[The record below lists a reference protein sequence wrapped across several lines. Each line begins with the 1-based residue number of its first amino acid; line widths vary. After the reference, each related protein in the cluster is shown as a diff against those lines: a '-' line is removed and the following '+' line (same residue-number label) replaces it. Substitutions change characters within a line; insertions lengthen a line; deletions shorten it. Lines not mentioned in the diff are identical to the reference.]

1 MLISILLT
9 EHKSGQLSINLGSN
23 NPFRNRAISPSSTS
37 SVSPGPR
44 PERPRSTNPFLDN
57 TEMTSPQSAPTGSI
71 QSPSSEKHPFLG
83 NTAELFE
90 NLSLNSSS
98 KERRP
103 APPPPEK
110 SSSSSRPSA
119 PRPSTSRP
127 RPETRDRERNRDQP
141 KDKKREQ
148 DPFDIFADPPKKESS
163 RPPRPRE
170 GRPRPRRNSESS
182 IMERPKV
189 LDPEDE
195 RRRRERR
202 HRERERERD
211 GKPRSKRSPGYR
223 LDVIDKLDVTSIFGT
238 GLFHHDGPFDACNPN
253 RNRKGSKQ
261 APMQAFP
268 KDSKNMALGGAGPN
282 NSRLNLELIHGH
294 TAEGYQDYSA
304 TGIKKDETFDSAR
317 AEIIHG
323 NESMGL
329 GTSTFLE
336 GTPASRAAIQRR
348 QSESDQQPPAG
359 GLQRT
364 KSLAQKFK
372 GINRTGT
379 VRVTSPDAT
388 QKSPASAGPPSSSS
402 RAQES
407 NPFFQDYDEAYDAK
421 GSRIDEARI
430 GGRNR
435 ASSSPRRATALERK
449 TTNGSIGAEEN
460 RQNGG
465 GFMNRMK
472 SLRRPRPERRMPSE

>member
-1 MLISILLT
+1 M
-9 EHKSGQLSINLGSN
+9 
-23 NPFRNRAISPSSTS
+23 
-37 SVSPGPR
+37 
-44 PERPRSTNPFLDN
+44 
-57 TEMTSPQSAPTGSI
+57 
-71 QSPSSEKHPFLG
+71 
-83 NTAELFE
+83 
-90 NLSLNSSS
+90 
-98 KERRP
+98 
-103 APPPPEK
+103 
-110 SSSSSRPSA
+110 
-119 PRPSTSRP
+119 
-127 RPETRDRERNRDQP
+127 
-141 KDKKREQ
+141 
-148 DPFDIFADPPKKESS
+148 
-163 RPPRPRE
+163 
-170 GRPRPRRNSESS
+170 
-182 IMERPKV
+182 
-189 LDPEDE
+189 DPEDE

-202 HRERERERD
+202 HRERERD
-211 GKPRSKRSPGYR
+211 GKPRSKRTPGYQ

-238 GLFHHDGPFDACNPN
+238 GRKFFPDSGFYSFIQWKLMLVRLVFHHDGPFDACNPS

-294 TAEGYQDYSA
+294 TAEGYLDYSA
-304 TGIKKDETFDSAR
+304 TGTKKGEAFDSAR

-323 NESMGL
+323 TESMGL

-348 QSESDQQPPAG
+348 QSESDQPPAG

-379 VRVTSPDAT
+379 VRVTSPDST
-388 QKSPASAGPPSSSS
+388 QRSPASAGPPSGSS
-402 RAQES
+402 RAQER

-421 GSRIDEARI
+421 TSKVEEARI
-430 GGRNR
+430 GRRNR
-435 ASSSPRRATALERK
+435 ASSSPRRAAGLERK
-449 TTNGSIGAEEN
+449 ITNGSIGADEN

-472 SLRRPRPERRMPSE
+472 SLRRPRPERRVPSE

>member
-1 MLISILLT
+1 ML
-9 EHKSGQLSINLGSN
+9 
-23 NPFRNRAISPSSTS
+23 
-37 SVSPGPR
+37 
-44 PERPRSTNPFLDN
+44 
-57 TEMTSPQSAPTGSI
+57 
-71 QSPSSEKHPFLG
+71 
-83 NTAELFE
+83 
-90 NLSLNSSS
+90 
-98 KERRP
+98 
-103 APPPPEK
+103 
-110 SSSSSRPSA
+110 
-119 PRPSTSRP
+119 
-127 RPETRDRERNRDQP
+127 
-141 KDKKREQ
+141 
-148 DPFDIFADPPKKESS
+148 
-163 RPPRPRE
+163 
-170 GRPRPRRNSESS
+170 
-182 IMERPKV
+182 
-189 LDPEDE
+189 
-195 RRRRERR
+195 R
-202 HRERERERD
+202 H
-211 GKPRSKRSPGYR
+211 
-223 LDVIDKLDVTSIFGT
+223 VV
-238 GLFHHDGPFDACNPN
+238 FHHDGPFDACNPN

-294 TAEGYQDYSA
+294 TAEGYLDYSA
-304 TGIKKDETFDSAR
+304 TGVKKEEAFDSAR
-317 AEIIHG
+317 AEVIHG
-323 NESMGL
+323 AESMGL

-379 VRVTSPDAT
+379 VRVTSPDST
-388 QKSPASAGPPSSSS
+388 QRSPASAGPTSGSG
-402 RAQES
+402 RIQER

-421 GSRIDEARI
+421 TSKIDEARI

-435 ASSSPRRATALERK
+435 ASSSPRRAAGLERK

-472 SLRRPRPERRMPSE
+472 SLRRPRPERRVPSE